1 MLFKKIFIL
10 FALVLFIG
18 CASKSQL
25 GLTTLDELSI
35 YDESVSSYL
44 YFPAGTKVIV
54 NESVIIGVGDNWVG
68 RINLFSD
75 ITKDK
80 IYIHVAENYK
90 QNGWEPI
97 TAFRSE
103 NDLMVFQRGEKHIT
117 IELSDA
123 RKIGQETK
131 IIFTLSSKDKI
142 RINQTNK

>member
-1 MLFKKIFIL
+1 MFFKKIFIL
-10 FALVLFIG
+10 FSLVLFIG

-80 IYIHVAENYK
+80 IYIHVVENYK

-142 RINQTNK
+142 RIN

>member
-1 MLFKKIFIL
+1 MIFKKIFIL
-10 FALVLFIG
+10 FGLILLIG

-44 YFPAGTKVIV
+44 YFPDGTKVIV

-80 IYIHVAENYK
+80 IYIHVVENYK

-103 NDLMVFQRGEKHIT
+103 NDLMVFQMWRST
-117 IELSDA
+117 SQLS
-123 RKIGQETK
+123 
-131 IIFTLSSKDKI
+131 
-142 RINQTNK
+142 

>member
-1 MLFKKIFIL
+1 MTIKSNIQIFLNKYGIKDSL
-10 FALVLFIG
+10 IRYGFSSEELHKLCLDRELGVESDNGALAVNTGEFTGRSPKDRFIV
-18 CASKSQL
+18 K
-25 GLTTLDELSI
+25 D
-35 YDESVSSYL
+35 
-44 YFPAGTKVIV
+44 
-54 NESVIIGVGDNWVG
+54 
-68 RINLFSD
+68 D

-80 IYIHVAENYK
+80 IYIHVVENYK

-142 RINQTNK
+142 KINQTNK